1 MGVTGGSGLAGG
13 QASLS
18 SQLGGSLGF
27 AGQMSGLSQEI
38 SMQQSRAQT
47 AGAIAGLGMETMS
60 NSSAIDSKIK
70 DIFG

>member
-1 MGVTGGSGLAGG
+1 
-13 QASLS
+13 
-18 SQLGGSLGF
+18 
-27 AGQMSGLSQEI
+27 MSGLSQEI

-47 AGAIAGLGMETMS
+47 AGAVAGLGMETMS